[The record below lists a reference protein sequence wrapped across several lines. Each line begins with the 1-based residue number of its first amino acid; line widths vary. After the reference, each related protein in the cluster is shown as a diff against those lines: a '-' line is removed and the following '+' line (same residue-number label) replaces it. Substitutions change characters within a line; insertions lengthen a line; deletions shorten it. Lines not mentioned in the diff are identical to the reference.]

1 MRALISSVSISS
13 LIFTF
18 GVISI
23 IELPRSASAQSSQ
36 MSTVATSSLGQER
49 LSELP
54 RYQPRD
60 LEEETLTSVGSDSMG
75 GLMTRWIAEYS
86 NMQPTV
92 RLQVTSRGS
101 ASAPPALIE
110 GSADLGPM
118 ARTMKMAERRDFLA
132 AYGFAPTQF
141 QVAFAAVGVYVA
153 ADSPIDS
160 LTIAQLRQIFGQDK
174 PNTWSG
180 VEGLDTDDT
189 TLSVFGQTGHPYLSG
204 YFRQK
209 VLLQK
214 PFSEDIAE
222 TVSAKALYEVLER
235 NKGAIGFASL
245 NLNYPKERVKL
256 LAIADDATSS
266 ALLPSVD
273 TIADGSYPLSRSLN
287 IYIALEPN
295 VAVEDS
301 LQDFLSFILS
311 REGQEIVLSQG
322 LIPVSKAQIAEQMSA
337 LQKR

>member
-1 MRALISSVSISS
+1 MRALISSVSISV
-13 LIFTF
+13 LILTI
-18 GVISI
+18 GAVALL
-23 IELPRSASAQSSQ
+23 ELPRSANAQSSQ
-36 MSTVATSSLGQER
+36 TTPVATSTLGEAR

-54 RYQPRD
+54 SYQPLE
-60 LEEETLTSVGSDSMG
+60 LEEDTLTSVGSDSMG
-75 GLMTRWIAEYS
+75 GLMTRWIAEYGKA
-86 NMQPTV
+86 QPTV
-92 RLQVTSRGS
+92 KLRVTSRGS

-118 ARTMKMAERRDFLA
+118 ARTMKTTERRDFLA
-132 AYGFAPTQF
+132 AYGFAPTKV
-141 QVAFAAVGVYVA
+141 QVAFAAVGIYVA

-160 LTIAQLRQIFGQDK
+160 LTVAQLRQIFGQDK
-174 PNTWSG
+174 PDTWSG
-180 VEGLDTDDT
+180 VEGVGNEDS

-214 PFSEDIAE
+214 PFSADIAE
-222 TVSAKALYEVLER
+222 TVSAEALYEVVER

-245 NLNYPKERVKL
+245 DLNYPKERVKL

-273 TIADGSYPLSRSLN
+273 TIADASYPLSRSLN

-295 VAVEDS
+295 VDVEDS

-311 REGQEIVLSQG
+311 KEGQEIVVSQG
-322 LIPVSKAQIAEQMSA
+322 LIPLSNVEVTEQMST
-337 LQKR
+337 LQ